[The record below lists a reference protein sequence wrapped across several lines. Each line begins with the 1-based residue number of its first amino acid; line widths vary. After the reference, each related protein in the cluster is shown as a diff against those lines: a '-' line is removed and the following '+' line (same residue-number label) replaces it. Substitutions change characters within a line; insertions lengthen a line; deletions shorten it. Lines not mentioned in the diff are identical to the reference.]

1 MQERFTVVAV
11 KAVLRMNY
19 NELYYIKCD
28 VLQGF
33 PALKKSLYSTC
44 VKITIIITRV
54 CYHQSATDTSLA
66 LDTTLSD

>member
-1 MQERFTVVAV
+1 MMQERFTVVAV
-11 KAVLRMNY
+11 KAVLHMNY

-33 PALKKSLYSTC
+33 PALKKSLNSTC

-54 CYHQSATDTSLA
+54 
-66 LDTTLSD
+66 